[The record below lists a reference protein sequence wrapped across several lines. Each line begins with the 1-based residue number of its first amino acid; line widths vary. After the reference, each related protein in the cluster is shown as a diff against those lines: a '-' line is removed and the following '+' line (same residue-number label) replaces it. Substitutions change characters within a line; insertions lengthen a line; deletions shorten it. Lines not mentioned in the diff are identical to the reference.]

1 MMLNPLVTTKP
12 IHWATRRP
20 DLISIKR
27 IEPARTCEVPVPQ
40 QQKIGG
46 GYSDEFVRPFLQAV
60 MRAVARHFGV
70 SQTRIKG
77 RSRPAEVVA
86 PRHTFYALARELTP
100 ANSRQI
106 GELVNRDHSTVLVA
120 LNNPLPISASALET
134 VRVLARREMR
144 KIKALPTANQLAA

>member
-12 IHWATRRP
+12 IHWATKRP

-27 IEPARTCEVPVPQ
+27 IEPKPVPICEVPQ
-40 QQKIGG
+40 QQKVGG

-60 MRAVARHFGV
+60 MRAVSKHFGV
-70 SQTRIKG
+70 SQARIKG
-77 RSRPAEVVA
+77 RARPDSIVT
-86 PRHTFYALARELTP
+86 PRFTFYALAREMTP
-100 ANSRQI
+100 AALRQV
-106 GELVNRDHSTVLVA
+106 GSHVNRDHTSVVNGLRH
-120 LNNPLPISASALET
+120 PLPISASELET